1 MKTVLVTG
9 ASRGIGEA
17 IACRFASEG
26 GWNIIINCCSIAAAL
41 EKVKIK
47 IESAGSPCL
56 ASVGD
61 VSDESYIKSLFEAVS
76 GKFGGLDVLVGC
88 AGIDRFG
95 VLQDTSLE
103 EWNRV
108 MAVNL
113 TGNFLLAREAIPM
126 MLEKKAGSILFISSV
141 YGRSGASCEAAYSA
155 SKGGLNA
162 LTLSL
167 SKELAPSG
175 IRVNALLP
183 GAIDTEMNA
192 RLSAD
197 ERRALEEE
205 IPLGRMG
212 TPEEVA
218 ELAFATAVK
227 YPYMTGGLIS
237 LNGGWE

>member
-26 GWNIIINCCSIAAAL
+26 GWNVIISCCSSAAAL
-41 EKVKIK
+41 ENVKMK

-61 VSDESYIKSLFEAVS
+61 VSDESYVKSLFETIS

-113 TGNFLLAREAIPM
+113 TGNFLLVREVIPM

-192 RLSAD
+192 RLTAD
-197 ERRALEEE
+197 ERRSLEEE
-205 IPLGRMG
+205 IPLGHMG

-218 ELAFATAVK
+218 ELAFDAAVK